1 MRAALPKLMLLTE
14 NPVQGPVDAF
24 ALRNVPIATAILET
38 DVSTQRV
45 LVALD
50 GTYDRDIGGMST
62 VSVDFQEIRTMQNDM
77 NLAVCILFKSDDP
90 GVDEC
95 VYMNPDSPPTN
106 TIAA

>member
-14 NPVQGPVDAF
+14 TPVQGPVDAF

-45 LVALD
+45 IVALD
-50 GTYDRDIGGMST
+50 ETYDRNIAGMST

-77 NLAVCILFKSDDP
+77 NLAACILFKSEDP
-90 GVDEC
+90 DVDEC
-95 VYMNPDSPPTN
+95 VYMNPTPLE
-106 TIAA
+106 